1 MPEFELMNVDVPKY
15 VETLQLPDPQLL
27 TYYKNLENRTF
38 YIDGEICDD
47 IIEIGKQ
54 IIEINRQDREV
65 PVEQRKPI
73 KLMVFSVGGL
83 LDATL
88 SLVSICEISKTPVH
102 TYNMG
107 IAMSAGLL
115 ILLAGHK
122 RYCLEG
128 SRAMMHSG
136 SGSVGGNYSEVESA
150 TKDYKE
156 VIDYMR
162 KYILRR
168 TKITPQMFGK
178 KKDKDWYLYQNDQIE
193 LGVVDAVITSIDE
206 LL

>member
-1 MPEFELMNVDVPKY
+1 MPEMDIMSLEIPKY

-27 TYYKNLENRTF
+27 TYYRNASNRTF

-54 IIEINRQDREV
+54 IIEINRQDKDI
-65 PVEQRKPI
+65 PVDQRQVI
-73 KLMVFSVGGL
+73 KIMVFSIGGL

-88 SLVSICEISKTPVH
+88 SLVNICELSKTPVH
-102 TYNMG
+102 TFNLG

-128 SRAMMHSG
+128 SRAMLHSG

-156 VIDYMR
+156 VIEYMR
-162 KYILRR
+162 RYVLRK

-178 KKDKDWYLYQNDQIE
+178 KKDKDWYLYQNDQVE
-193 LGVVDAVITSIDE
+193 LGIVDSVITSIDE
-206 LL
+206 LM